1 MSAQGSLAFDEY
13 GRPFIIIRDQDKKKR
28 LTGLEAHKVNKVEFC
43 IRPGLFTFVWLLKN
57 ISIVPILSKRLIIKW
72 ALVSHLMPPFQ
83 YLAAAIIKMKNG
95 LNIGIVR
102 INCMYIL
109 VISLRLCSHRFV
121 CLFVLLLLVNRVN
134 AQSHLTDRY

>member
-28 LTGLEAHKVNKVEFC
+28 LTGLEAHKVNKVELC
-43 IRPGLFTFVWLLKN
+43 IRPGLFTFVW
-57 ISIVPILSKRLIIKW
+57 LIIKW

-83 YLAAAIIKMKNG
+83 YLAEIIKMKNG
-95 LNIGIVR
+95 LNIVR

-121 CLFVLLLLVNRVN
+121 CLLLLLLVNRVD
-134 AQSHLTDRY
+134 AQSHLTERH

>member
-43 IRPGLFTFVWLLKN
+43 VRPGFFTFVWLLKN

-83 YLAAAIIKMKNG
+83 YLANKKETILEYYNDKFPLYIAIT
-95 LNIGIVR
+95 
-102 INCMYIL
+102 C
-109 VISLRLCSHRFV
+109 
-121 CLFVLLLLVNRVN
+121 
-134 AQSHLTDRY
+134 Q